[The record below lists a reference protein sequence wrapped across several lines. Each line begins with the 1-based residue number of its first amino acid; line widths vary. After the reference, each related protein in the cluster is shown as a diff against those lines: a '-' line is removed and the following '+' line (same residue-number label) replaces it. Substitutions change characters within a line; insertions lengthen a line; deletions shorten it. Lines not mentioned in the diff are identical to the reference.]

1 MRLKMRLQ
9 RLEVRQSSI
18 LKQLPPEQHVPEPF
32 PMDDFFQA
40 LNRGQVGSVGG
51 MDLDAFR
58 NFLGRREQQ
67 RSEISSGLTPSHQ
80 ILVEARM
87 NYSDNSSSR

>member
-18 LKQLPPEQHVPEPF
+18 LARLHPEQPGPEPF

-40 LNRGQVGSVGG
+40 LNRGQVGSIGG

-67 RSEISSGLTPSHQ
+67 KVTSLLANTGTT
-80 ILVEARM
+80 
-87 NYSDNSSSR
+87 

>member
-9 RLEVRQSSI
+9 RLEVRQTRI
-18 LKQLPPEQHVPEPF
+18 LERLPPEQPVPEPF
-32 PMDDFFQA
+32 PVDDFFQA

-67 RSEISSGLTPSHQ
+67 RTTKKTETSAQLD
-80 ILVEARM
+80 R
-87 NYSDNSSSR
+87 NSAD

>member
-9 RLEVRQSSI
+9 RLEVRQACI
-18 LKQLPPEQHVPEPF
+18 LKRQPPEQPVPEPF
-32 PMDDFFQA
+32 PMDEFFQA
-40 LNRGQVGSVGG
+40 LSRGQVGSVGG

-67 RSEISSGLTPSHQ
+67 RSAARS
-80 ILVEARM
+80 EAIAELEV
-87 NYSDNSSSR
+87 NFAD